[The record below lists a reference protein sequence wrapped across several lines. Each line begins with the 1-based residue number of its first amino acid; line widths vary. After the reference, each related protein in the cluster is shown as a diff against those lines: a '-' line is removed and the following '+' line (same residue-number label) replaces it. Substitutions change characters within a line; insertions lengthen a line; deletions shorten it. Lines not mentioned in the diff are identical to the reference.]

1 MPLLE
6 QLEIRFDRPLLE
18 QLEITPLDEHFSRLI
33 ARLGGGPSVQEA
45 AKYVSAAR
53 GAGHTCLPLAQLEGG
68 AAAWAGDLRASPVTG
83 GPGGSTPLILDD
95 AGRLY
100 LQRYWRYEQE
110 LAAGICTRLAA
121 PAAEVDETRLGEA
134 IERLLPSSDE
144 RTVDQ
149 RRAAAAALR
158 SRFCVITG
166 GPGTGKTRTIS
177 VILALLAEFSPEP
190 PRVLLAAPTGKAAAR
205 MTEALSQTTHHA
217 AVTLH
222 RLLGIRPQS
231 ATPWHHAGNPLVAD
245 VVIVDEASM
254 IDLALMAKLFA
265 ATPPGTRLIL
275 LGDRDQLAS
284 VEAGHVL
291 GDICEAAAATGGAG
305 FHALQRNFR
314 FSSESGIQ
322 KLSAAVNRGE
332 TEPALALLAKP
343 SENLTGRPLP
353 APGALAGQ
361 LRELILQAHRRTMQA
376 ATPGEALL
384 VQSAFRILCAIRG
397 GPYGVDHLNRL
408 AESILAGFIQPAGR
422 HYPGRPIMILQND
435 YNLGLFNGEI
445 GVLLPNPSD
454 TTELRAYFPDASG
467 QLRSIHAARL
477 PEHETAWAMTVHK
490 SQGSECDRV
499 LLILPDRDN
508 PVLTRELVYTGL
520 TRARTAAEV
529 WYSAPVFKTAV
540 ARRTERFSGLRDLLA
555 HPSAPP
561 AER

>member
-1 MPLLE
+1 LNMPLLD
-6 QLEIRFDRPLLE
+6 QLEISP
-18 QLEITPLDEHFSRLI
+18 IDEHFGRLI
-33 ARLGGGPSVQEA
+33 GRLGGGARVQEA
-45 AKYVSAAR
+45 ARYVSAAR
-53 GAGHTCLPLAQLEGG
+53 EAGHTCLPLGELEGG
-68 AAAWAGDLRASPVTG
+68 APAWAGDLRASPVTG
-83 GPGGSTPLILDD
+83 APGGWNPLILDD

-121 PAAEVDETRLGEA
+121 PATDLDEARLSTA
-134 IERLLPSSDE
+134 IERLLPSSDD
-144 RTVDQ
+144 RTADQ

-177 VILALLAEFSPEP
+177 VILTLLAEFSPEP

-205 MTEALSQTTHHA
+205 MTEALSQTTHHT

-265 ATPPGTRLIL
+265 ATPPSARLIL

-291 GDICEAAAATGGAG
+291 GDICEAAANGGAR

-322 KLSAAVNRGE
+322 KLSSAVNRGE
-332 TEPALALLAKP
+332 TEAALALLAAP
-343 SENLTGRPLP
+343 TGNLTGRALP
-353 APGALAGQ
+353 APGALAAQ
-361 LRELILQAHRRTMQA
+361 LREMVLQAHRRTMEAPTPDDALA
-376 ATPGEALL
+376 A
-384 VQSAFRILCAIRG
+384 QSAFRILCAIRK
-397 GPYGVDHLNRL
+397 GPYGVDHLNRV

-445 GVLLPNPSD
+445 GVILPNPSEPG
-454 TTELRAYFPDASG
+454 ELRAFFPDANG
-467 QLRSIHAARL
+467 KVRNFHTARL

-529 WYSAPVFKTAV
+529 WYNAPVLKTAI
-540 ARRTERFSGLRDLLA
+540 ARRTVRFSGLRDLL
-555 HPSAPP
+555 SQP
-561 AER
+561 AIASP

>member
-1 MPLLE
+1 MLE
-6 QLEIRFDRPLLE
+6 GLEIS
-18 QLEITPLDEHFSRLI
+18 PLDEHFSRLLGRFGGN
-33 ARLGGGPSVQEA
+33 ARVQEA
-45 AKYVSAAR
+45 ARYVSAAR
-53 GAGHTCLPLAQLEGG
+53 GAGHTCLPLSELAGG
-68 AAAWAGDLRASPVTG
+68 ASAWTRDLRESPVIG
-83 GPGGSTPLILDD
+83 RPGEFNPLILDD
-95 AGRLY
+95 QGRLY

-110 LAAGICTRLAA
+110 LAAGIRTRLAA
-121 PAAEVDETRLGEA
+121 PAAKLDEKRLNAA
-134 IERLLPSSDE
+134 IERLLPSSDA
-144 RTVDQ
+144 RTADQ
-149 RRAAAAALR
+149 REAAAAALR

-177 VILALLAEFSPEP
+177 VILALFAEFSPEP

-205 MTEALSQTTHHA
+205 MTEALSQTTPHD

-231 ATPWHHAGNPLVAD
+231 TTPWHHAGNPLVAD

-265 ATPPGTRLIL
+265 ATPPDARLIL

-291 GDICEAAAATGGAG
+291 GDICEAAAATGGGG
-305 FHALQRNFR
+305 FHALRQNFR

-322 KLSAAVNRGE
+322 KLSTAVNRGE
-332 TEPALALLAKP
+332 TEAALGFLAKS
-343 SENLTGRPLP
+343 SENLIGRALP

-361 LRELILQAHRRTMQA
+361 VREMIRDVHRRTLEA
-376 ATPGEALL
+376 ATAAEALR

-408 AESILAGFIQPAGR
+408 AESVLAGSLQPSGR

-445 GVLLPNPSD
+445 GVILPNPADSS
-454 TTELRAYFPDASG
+454 ELRAYFPVANGGVRD
-467 QLRSIHAARL
+467 LHAARL
-477 PEHETAWAMTVHK
+477 PDHETAWAMTVHK

-508 PVLTRELVYTGL
+508 AVLTRELVYTGL
-520 TRARTAAEV
+520 TRAREAAEV
-529 WYSAPVFKTAV
+529 WFSAPVLRQAIERKTV
-540 ARRTERFSGLRDLLA
+540 RYSGLRNLLA
-555 HPSAPP
+555 SP
-561 AER
+561 ARP